1 MGYRLGHALFRS
13 PFAARNE
20 RRTTGGRRRGG
31 GGVPRW
37 NERCL
42 PRVCGRRDLGMTLGR
57 IPVTRGGPP
66 LAGFHDAPWVARRR
80 AGAIDLSR
88 NPGRARRCALRCLR
102 REAGRDHCVLEQRGT
117 APDRVLAGRCDRSS
131 VPRGGGEPEPG
142 GDLGGVR
149 AGLPRTLA
157 LRAGNLPH
165 AFDIRARGATGERRL
180 LSLTPML
187 VAGSASEPPLVLHLF
202 DLSPADDGYGVAWRA
217 VREQGARAVATESGR
232 DPATPPRAALTDRG
246 LQVLRRVA
254 EGPRADCR

>member
-1 MGYRLGHALFRS
+1 
-13 PFAARNE
+13 
-20 RRTTGGRRRGG
+20 
-31 GGVPRW
+31 
-37 NERCL
+37 
-42 PRVCGRRDLGMTLGR
+42 MTLGG
-57 IPVTRGGPP
+57 ILVTAGGPP

-80 AGAIDLSR
+80 AAAMASAGILDVLAGAPFGVFGVRLDETIVF
-88 NPGRARRCALRCLR
+88 G
-102 REAGRDHCVLEQRGT
+102 RGT
-117 APDRVLAGRCDRSS
+117 APDRVLAGRCDRSAL
-131 VPRGGGEPEPG
+131 PRGDGEPEPG

-217 VREQGARAVATESGR
+217 VREEGARAVATESGR